1 MPYHEGSAAPRTAV
15 IAYHQW
21 LTGAAWIV
29 RLGLTLLMAAVM
41 GLAAQIRIPLPF
53 TPVPLTAQ
61 VFVVLLSGIVLGGGY
76 GGLSMALYLLFGFAG
91 LPWFTGWSVGTWFG
105 PTTGYL
111 IGFVPA
117 ALFTGIAFP
126 RAREF
131 LGQALV
137 MTTAVFI
144 IYLFG
149 ALHIALILKTGFSH
163 TLILAI
169 LPFIPFDIVKAVAAA
184 GLGRVLMPG
193 TASRDR
199 S

>member
-1 MPYHEGSAAPRTAV
+1 MSYNEGTAAPQTAV
-15 IAYHQW
+15 FAYYQW
-21 LTGAAWIV
+21 LTSAAWIV
-29 RLGLTLLMAAVM
+29 RIGLALLMAAVM

-53 TPVPLTAQ
+53 TPVPLTGQ
-61 VFVVLLSGIVLGGGY
+61 VFVVLLSGIILGGGY

-91 LPWFTGWSVGTWFG
+91 LPWFAGWSTGTWFG

-111 IGFVPA
+111 VGFIPA

-131 LGQALV
+131 LAQALV
-137 MTTAVFI
+137 MTTAVFV

-149 ALHIALILKTGFSH
+149 ALHIALILKTGFSR
-163 TLILAI
+163 TLSLAI

-193 TASRDR
+193 AAPRDR